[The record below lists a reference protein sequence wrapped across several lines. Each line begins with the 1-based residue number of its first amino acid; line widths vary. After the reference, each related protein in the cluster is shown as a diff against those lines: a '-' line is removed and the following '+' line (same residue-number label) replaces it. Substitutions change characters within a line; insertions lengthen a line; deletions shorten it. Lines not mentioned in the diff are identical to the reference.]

1 MPQKVTDFSIFGD
14 NIMEIAFFHD
24 TNYLK
29 NQFTSTG
36 FFFNSEAL

>member
-1 MPQKVTDFSIFGD
+1 MFQVPPNVTDFSTLVD

-24 TNYLK
+24 INYLQ

-36 FFFNSEAL
+36 SFF

>member
-14 NIMEIAFFHD
+14 SIMEIAFFHD
-24 TNYLK
+24 TNYLQ

-36 FFFNSEAL
+36 LFLNPEAL